1 MLEGNKSAV
10 SGIGSGRVL
19 ESNKNDN
26 VFIYFADHGAPGLI
40 AFPYKNL
47 YAKELIASLNKI
59 NGRYNKLVFYVEAC
73 ESGSMFTSLPNNT
86 KIYALSAANPSES
99 SWGTYCSPQDV
110 VQGKHINSCLGD
122 LFSVNF
128 LEDCEEN
135 DIFSETLEQ
144 QYQIIK
150 TKTNQSHVMQWGD
163 MSFKTDKVS
172 EYVAYKKGFSFKN
185 GIPKINQLRRNEREG
200 IQRVNMNSRT
210 CKVQTLIEISNR
222 ENSQESIMEF
232 VKEVH
237 ENHYYDKIFE
247 KLDV

>member
-26 VFIYFADHGAPGLI
+26 VFIYFADHGASGLI

-172 EYVAYKKGFSFKN
+172 EYVAYKKGLSFKN

-222 ENSQESIMEF
+222 ENSQ
-232 VKEVH
+232 
-237 ENHYYDKIFE
+237 
-247 KLDV
+247 